1 MLLAL
6 RTQPATDATLLDK
19 LAHWLIKARLVTR
32 YPHAGIVIGDR
43 LFHATARRGL
53 HESDYTPE
61 RWTLIDVGGDDDA
74 ALALFREREGSGYDW
89 FSLLAFVGL
98 KARDSRRYYC
108 YEWAY
113 HAITGQHPTGRVTPE
128 TLLVLAAFVDLTEE
142 FFKDATT

>member
-1 MLLAL
+1 MLAL
-6 RTQPATDATLLDK
+6 RTQPASDATWLDK

-32 YPHAGIVIGDR
+32 YPHAGIVIGET
-43 LFHATARRGL
+43 LYHATAKRGL
-53 HESDYTPE
+53 HVTEFHPE
-61 RWTLIDVGGDDDA
+61 RWELIDVGGDDDA

-113 HAITGQHPTGRVTPE
+113 HAITGRHPTGRVMPE
-128 TLLVLAAFVDLTEE
+128 TLLELAAQQGAAHAD
-142 FFKDATT
+142 